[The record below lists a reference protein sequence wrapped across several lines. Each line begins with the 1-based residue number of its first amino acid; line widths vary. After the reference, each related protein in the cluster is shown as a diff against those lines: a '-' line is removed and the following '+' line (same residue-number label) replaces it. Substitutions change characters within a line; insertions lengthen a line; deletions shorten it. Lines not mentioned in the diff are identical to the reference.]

1 MPADVWINSKRN
13 TASKFIQLEF
23 RNYDEERLSPSSDGG
38 GRFFIFSEVFLL
50 EFPLL
55 RSKKTCS
62 LVRHYF
68 GGLLVYGGGKGGKIT
83 TCARRC

>member
-1 MPADVWINSKRN
+1 M
-13 TASKFIQLEF
+13 
-23 RNYDEERLSPSSDGG
+23 
-38 GRFFIFSEVFLL
+38 
-50 EFPLL
+50 

-83 TCARRC
+83 TCAREVLMILNKVEVLCGGV

>member
-1 MPADVWINSKRN
+1 M
-13 TASKFIQLEF
+13 
-23 RNYDEERLSPSSDGG
+23 
-38 GRFFIFSEVFLL
+38 
-50 EFPLL
+50 

-62 LVRHYF
+62 LARHYF